1 MTLAGMELEELSIPD
16 DIRLYGHCPM
26 KSGDQ
31 TIMRFYLDRVASGM
45 SPRFAETLAM
55 QEPPG
60 IGITTSVFLQDQRR
74 WGGSILDQHG
84 GNELEV
90 LGLKADLAKHG
101 YKLKSD
107 DQYIKTAAEFRGDP
121 RAIVNETQSFSDLKK
136 SLKERQAR
144 RAEQPAKVKH
154 KLSPKI
160 VERIRRQKIQSNPD
174 LARKDQGE
182 LRHEIISKHGTKAE
196 VL

>member
-1 MTLAGMELEELSIPD
+1 MTLAELDIPE
-16 DIRLYGHCPM
+16 DIRLYGNYRM
-26 KSGDQ
+26 RSGDQ
-31 TIMRFYLDRVASGM
+31 TIMRFYLDRIAAGM

-55 QEPPG
+55 QQAPG

-84 GNELEV
+84 GDQLEV

-121 RAIVNETQSFSDLKK
+121 GAIVNETQSFSDLKK
-136 SLKERQAR
+136 RISERQKR
-144 RAEQPAKVKH
+144 RSEEPAKIKH

-160 VERIRRQKIQSNPD
+160 VERIRQQKIKQNPD
-174 LARKDQGE
+174 LARKDQRE
-182 LRHEIISKHGTKAE
+182 LRHEIISKHGTKSK
-196 VL
+196 VI

>member
-1 MTLAGMELEELSIPD
+1 MKLKDLDIPD
-16 DIRLYGHCPM
+16 EIRQYGDCQM

-31 TIMRFYLDRVASGM
+31 TIMRFYLDRIAAGM

-74 WGGSILDQHG
+74 WGNSILDQHG

-101 YKLKSD
+101 YKLKAD

-121 RAIVNETQSFSDLKK
+121 RAIVNETQSFSDLEKGI
-136 SLKERQAR
+136 KERQKR
-144 RAEQPAKVKH
+144 RAEEPAKIKR
-154 KLSPKI
+154 KLAPKI
-160 VERIRRQKIQSNPD
+160 VERIRQQKIKSNPD

>member
-1 MTLAGMELEELSIPD
+1 MKLKELDIPD
-16 DIRLYGHCPM
+16 DIVRYGDCKM

-31 TIMRFYLDRVASGM
+31 TIMRFYLDRISAGM

-55 QEPPG
+55 QEAPG
-60 IGITTSVFLQDQRR
+60 IGITTAVFLQDQRR
-74 WGGSILDQHG
+74 WGGSILDQYG

-107 DQYIKTAAEFRGDP
+107 DQYIRTAAEFRGDP
-121 RAIVNETQSFSDLKK
+121 RAIVNETQSFSDLQKNI
-136 SLKERQAR
+136 KERQAR
-144 RAEQPAKVKH
+144 RADQPAKIKH

-160 VERIRRQKIQSNPD
+160 VERIRQKKIQDNPD
-174 LARKDQGE
+174 LARQDQRE
-182 LRHEIISKHGTKAE
+182 LRHEIISKHGTKSE